1 MAFRRRKT
9 ADRTRSKG
17 SKTKSLK
24 LPPMP
29 SQDGSSFMNPP
40 VVQLPTN
47 PPPNE
52 SCQLMSWS
60 GNASQS
66 GFGPQIQ
73 LNPEPPT
80 SGTFSNLTVMEFQQY
95 WGTTD
100 ANGTYFL
107 PASGTINLNFDFTM
121 WSNNGVPPNGNW
133 SLIATMPG
141 MMFYSLRLTSKA
153 KIIRA
158 TGEVEE
164 CWFEVKNIVPYLAFT
179 NFVGGDSD
187 YDIDI
192 GPGGGGSSSGVPFG
206 WMQDGTSFLSGF
218 GPYAYKYYF
227 QIQQLPLNKCLWR
240 MYGQTFHPSGQPLGS
255 VNGPYGLDANFGL
268 NMNQSVPITN
278 YFNYGDKIYLE
289 GITASI
295 NKWWGFE
302 MCGFSWT
309 GDIDLDGVTE
319 YYGTWVL
326 DQSGNISENISFGG
340 PLQTMIPSSP
350 IMIGFN

>member
-29 SQDGSSFMNPP
+29 SQDGASFMNPQ
-40 VVQLPTN
+40 VIQLPTN

-52 SCQLMSWS
+52 SCQLMYWTQGSA
-60 GNASQS
+60 GQ
-66 GFGPQIQ
+66 GTLGPQIQ

-80 SGTFSNLTVMEFQQY
+80 SGAFSNISILEFQQY

-100 ANGTYFL
+100 ANGAYFL
-107 PASGTINLNFDFTM
+107 PASGTINLNFDFIM
-121 WSNNGVPPNGNW
+121 NSNNGVPPNGSW

-153 KIIRA
+153 KIIRVG
-158 TGEVEE
+158 GEVEE

-179 NFVGGDSD
+179 SIVPGSD
-187 YDIDI
+187 NYDVVI
-192 GPGGGGSSSGVPFG
+192 GSGGGFG
-206 WMQDGTSFLSGF
+206 GNFNTWMQDGSNFLDGI
-218 GPYAYKYYF
+218 AYQYYF

-240 MYGQTFHPSGQPLGS
+240 MQGLSFHPPGQSLGFVS
-255 VNGPYGLDANFGL
+255 GPYGNDANFGL
-268 NMNQSVPITN
+268 NMNQSYPITN

-295 NKWWGFE
+295 NPWWDFN
-302 MCGFSWT
+302 MCSYSLQV
-309 GDIDLDGVTE
+309 DLDGDGIDDN
-319 YYGTWVL
+319 YGNWL
-326 DQSGNISENISFGG
+326 FDADGNIVGTSPSGG